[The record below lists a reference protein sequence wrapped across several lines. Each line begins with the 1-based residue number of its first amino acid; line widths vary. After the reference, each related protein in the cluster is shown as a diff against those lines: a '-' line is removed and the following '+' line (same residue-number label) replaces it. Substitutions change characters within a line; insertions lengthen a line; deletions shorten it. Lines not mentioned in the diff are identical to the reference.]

1 MTSASNYSDP
11 AAAAPERPE
20 RPPQTAPVAD
30 VDRLPHRAPPELENG
45 YLLHGRRPEPGQ
57 VRVIAGQTALRQL
70 QAHSKSDLESEVGGA
85 LLGHAYRYRE
95 ETYVEIKA
103 ALPARTD
110 DHGPNHFT
118 FNADAWSH
126 LHRDRAS
133 RHPELD
139 IVGWFHTHPGLGVF
153 YSADDVVVHSAAFV
167 MPWHVGLVVDPASDE
182 AGLFGWIAQEAKESN
197 ARTIAPLAG
206 FYEQLDE
213 GDDSVFPWRFVRAA
227 VWEQTYEEYL
237 HQQRKR
243 PATTNGVQMAPQ
255 ALQALP
261 PINPWL
267 GVLLGGLGLVLA
279 LGVLFGG
286 LLPVLRQARALED
299 VVVALA
305 EEEMAR
311 ANSAGLAECTDPRLR
326 IYAPLAGRPVAAGEA
341 VQVVGTAD
349 HEDAVYYRLEMR
361 PAGVENWWLLEE
373 FRGDVATAPLT
384 EWDTLVYS
392 PGEYQLRLLAL
403 DRQKEPLAG
412 TSGCTITFEMR

>member
-1 MTSASNYSDP
+1 MTSASNYSES
-11 AAAAPERPE
+11 AAAAQEPAE
-20 RPPQTAPVAD
+20 RPPQTAPVTD

-45 YLLHGRRPEPGQ
+45 YLLHGRRPEAGQ
-57 VRVIAGQTALRQL
+57 VRVIAGQEALQQL
-70 QAHSKSDLESEVGGA
+70 QAHSESDLESEVGGA
-85 LLGHAYRYRE
+85 LLGHAYRYRG
-95 ETYVEIKA
+95 ETYVQIEA

-133 RHPELD
+133 HHPGLD

-167 MPWHVGLVVDPASDE
+167 MPWHVGLVVDPTNEE
-182 AGLFGWIAQEAKESN
+182 AGLFGWIAQDAHEGD

-206 FYEQLDE
+206 FYERLDE
-213 GDDSVFPWRFVRAA
+213 GEESVLPWRFVRAA

-237 HQQRKR
+237 HQERRQS
-243 PATTNGVQMAPQ
+243 ATTGRVQMAPQ
-255 ALQALP
+255 ALQSLP
-261 PINPWL
+261 LINPWL
-267 GVLLGGLGLVLA
+267 GVVLGGLGVILA
-279 LGVLFGG
+279 LSVLLGG

-305 EEEMAR
+305 EEEMAH

-326 IYAPLAGRPVAAGEA
+326 IYAPLAGHPVAAGEA

-349 HEDAVYYRLEMR
+349 HEDAVFYRLEMR
-361 PAGVENWWLLEE
+361 PAGVDNWWLLEE

-403 DRQKEPLAG
+403 DRQKVPLADTG
-412 TSGCTITFEMR
+412 GCIITFEIR